1 MLPLR
6 KKKHEAREVRDLAH
20 SGIAQLQVNGFPI
33 LGRLRSFLET
43 IRGSYWFLPTFM
55 AFGAVVAAFGLVELD
70 SLVNLR
76 RIPWIGST
84 EAENTRS
91 VLSLIAGSMITVTGV
106 VFSITVVALTL
117 ASSQFG
123 PRILR
128 NFLRA
133 RANQIAFGTFVATF
147 LYSLLVL
154 RAVRGQQVPHIA
166 SAMAVIFAVFSLF
179 VLIYFIHHTAR
190 SIQASTIIASVAKEI
205 DVLIPRLF
213 PESRDEDEAQAGAS
227 SIEELQARLAK
238 DGVEVAATS
247 DGYVRVLDDDAVLST
262 AVKHELFI
270 MLRYRSGDFV
280 CAGNS
285 IARVGP
291 TDNATDEIMRSL
303 RESFVFGNYRT
314 PVQDLRVLT
323 GQLTE
328 VALRALSPGVNDPRT
343 ANDCV
348 QRLGAVV
355 CATANREMPVGCR
368 KDDSGTLRVV
378 LPHTTFEE
386 IVSSCFDPIRRYGI
400 EHVQIVIALFDAL
413 RDAGECCRDP
423 ARRRILAEHALEIQS
438 DFEAQGRK
446 SARDVAKVERA
457 FEQAMRLLSS
467 QSPNQMASGG

>member
-1 MLPLR
+1 M
-6 KKKHEAREVRDLAH
+6 
-20 SGIAQLQVNGFPI
+20 NGFPL
-33 LGRLRSFLET
+33 LGRLRSLIET
-43 IRGSYWFLPTFM
+43 IRGSYWFLPTLM
-55 AFGAVVAAFGLVELD
+55 AFGAVVASFGLVELD
-70 SLVNLR
+70 AIVDLR
-76 RIPWIGST
+76 RIPWVAST

-154 RAVRGQQVPHIA
+154 RAVRGEQVPHIA
-166 SAMAVIFAVFSLF
+166 SAVAVVFAVLSLF

-213 PESRDEDEAQAGAS
+213 PESREENQAQAGAR

-238 DGVEVAATS
+238 DGAEVPATS

-262 AVKHELFI
+262 AVKHELFV
-270 MLRYRSGDFV
+270 MLRYRAGDFV

-285 IARVGP
+285 LARIGP
-291 TDNATDEIMRSL
+291 TENVTDDIKSSL

-328 VALRALSPGVNDPRT
+328 IALRALSPGVNDPRT
-343 ANDCV
+343 ASDCV

-355 CATANREMPVGCR
+355 CATANRAMPVGSR
-368 KDDSGTLRVV
+368 SDDSGTLRVV
-378 LPHTTFEE
+378 LPHATFEE
-386 IVSSCFDPIRRYGI
+386 VVSSCFDPIRRYGI
-400 EHVQIVIALFDAL
+400 EHMQVVIALFDAL

-423 ARRRILAEHALEIQS
+423 ARRRILAEHALEIQR

-446 SARDVAKVERA
+446 SARDVARAQRA
-457 FEQAMRLLSS
+457 FEQAMRLLET
-467 QSPNQMASGG
+467 QAS